1 VNAFCPCIV
10 ANHLRVVWVWVAD
23 FVRADALHKATVSAP
38 NLRPIDHVVIRGAVD
53 CASFVVD
60 ALVCGMN
67 GADYLTE
74 VVLPV
79 GLLFI

>member
-1 VNAFCPCIV
+1 
-10 ANHLRVVWVWVAD
+10 VAD
-23 FVRADALHKATVSAP
+23 FVGANALHKSAVSTP
-38 NLRPIDHVVIRGAVD
+38 NLGPIDHVVIRGAVD
-53 CASFVVD
+53 CAGFVVD

-79 GLLFI
+79 SLLFI